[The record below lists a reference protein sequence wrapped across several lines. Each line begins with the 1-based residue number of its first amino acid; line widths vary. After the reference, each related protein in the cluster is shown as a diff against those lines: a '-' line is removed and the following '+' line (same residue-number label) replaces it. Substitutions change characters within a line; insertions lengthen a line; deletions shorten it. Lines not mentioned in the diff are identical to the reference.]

1 MPDEI
6 QAKSPIPTISQVRKF
21 ATQPKVLAGGLGA
34 SLTANVIIV
43 LQEFLPLFEPSTAFV
58 GAATSL
64 MGMVFA
70 WLKAS

>member
-1 MPDEI
+1 MSDDIATPG
-6 QAKSPIPTISQVRKF
+6 PLTQVRKF
-21 ATQPKVLAGGLGA
+21 ATQPKVMAGGLGA

-64 MGMVFA
+64 IGMLFA

>member
-1 MPDEI
+1 MAEEMVTDKAIPVI
-6 QAKSPIPTISQVRKF
+6 QQVRKF
-21 ATQPKVLAGGLGA
+21 ATQPKVMAGGLGA

-43 LQEFLPLFEPSTAFV
+43 IQEFVPLFEPSTAFV

-64 MGMVFA
+64 MGMLFA

>member
-1 MPDEI
+1 MAEEI
-6 QAKSPIPTISQVRKF
+6 QANKATPVIQQVRKF
-21 ATQPKVLAGGLGA
+21 ATQPKVMAGGLGA

-43 LQEFLPLFEPSTAFV
+43 IQEFVPMFEPSTAFV

-64 MGMVFA
+64 MGMLFA

>member
-1 MPDEI
+1 M
-6 QAKSPIPTISQVRKF
+6 
-21 ATQPKVLAGGLGA
+21 AGGLGA

-43 LQEFLPLFEPSTAFV
+43 IQEFVPMFEPSTAFV

-64 MGMVFA
+64 MGMLFA